1 MSFLDKED
9 KWFLDSMKEEL
20 VIAEEDK
27 EIMEY
32 ALLDVYSHQLTKDLE
47 YYSEAPIMLKHCHL
61 AVLEDLHVMEEE
73 YKEKEEYEKCQVIL
87 SVRNQLIEMQVIGLK
102 SEYQE

>member
-9 KWFLDSMKEEL
+9 KWFLDTIKDEL

-47 YYSEAPIMLKHCHL
+47 YYSEAPNMLKCCYE
-61 AVLEDLHVMEEE
+61 AVLDDLHAMEQE
-73 YKEKEEYEKCQVIL
+73 YILKEEYEKCEVIL
-87 SVRNQLIEMQVIGLK
+87 KVKHKLIEKFNIKLK
-102 SEYQE
+102 PILQS

>member
-1 MSFLDKED
+1 MSFLNKED
-9 KWFLDSMKEEL
+9 KWFLDSIKEEL

-32 ALLDVYSHQLTKDLE
+32 ALFDVYSHQLAEDLK
-47 YYSEAPIMLKHCHL
+47 YYNEAPTMLKHCYL

-87 SVRNQLIEMQVIGLK
+87 NVKNKLIEKFNIKVKPVTQ
-102 SEYQE
+102 S

>member
-1 MSFLDKED
+1 MSFLNKED
-9 KWFLDSMKEEL
+9 KWFLDSIKEEL

-32 ALLDVYSHQLTKDLE
+32 ALFDVYSHQLTEDLK
-47 YYSEAPIMLKHCHL
+47 YYNEAPTMLKHCHL

-87 SVRNQLIEMQVIGLK
+87 NVKNKLIEKFNIKVK
-102 SEYQE
+102 PVT

>member
-9 KWFLDSMKEEL
+9 KWFLDSIREEIVSL
-20 VIAEEDK
+20 EQDK

-47 YYSEAPIMLKHCHL
+47 YYSEAPNMLKHCFAL
-61 AVLEDLHVMEEE
+61 VLDDLHVMEQE
-73 YKEKEEYEKCQVIL
+73 YILKEEYEKCEVIL
-87 SVRNQLIEMQVIGLK
+87 RVRNQLIEKFNIKVKPVTQ
-102 SEYQE
+102 S